1 MNRVVIVAPLR
12 PGTYDRAAALIQAGP
27 PFDLRD
33 SGLDEHAVYLSSD
46 EAVFVFEGAEAEF
59 AVHDIVD
66 DPVRSASF
74 SAWAPLLAGRP
85 RLAQEAFAWRRPPPS

>member
-1 MNRVVIVAPLR
+1 VNRLVIVAPLR
-12 PGTYDRAAALIQAGP
+12 AGTHARAAALIQAGP

-33 SGLDEHAVYLSSD
+33 SGLEEHAVYLSAD
-46 EAVFVFEGAEAEF
+46 EAIFVFEGAEAEY

-85 RLAQEAFAWRRPPPS
+85 RLAQEAFAWRRRQPF